1 MIDILLLI
9 MVGMLGAG
17 IIVWLQN
24 NDEEDK

>member
-24 NDEEDK
+24 NDDEDK

>member
-9 MVGMLGAG
+9 MVSMLGAG

-24 NDEEDK
+24 NDDEDK